1 MKYLVLG
8 GSTSAFLLFGMAL
21 VYAVTGKMTPAALVA
36 TLHGGS
42 GVDLMVVT
50 GIVLILVGVG
60 FKLAV
65 VPFHMWTPDIYQGAP
80 APVTAFIATVS
91 KTAVVAL
98 LLRFFRPV
106 TVDHT
111 SALFLVFAG
120 ISIASM
126 LAGNLLALRQN
137 NVKRILAYSSIAHL
151 GYILVAFLAAGRNGT
166 VAVTFYLVAYTATN
180 LAAFGVVGVLS
191 TADGD
196 AEDIAL
202 YRGLGRR
209 RPWLAAVF
217 AVALLSL
224 AGIPLTAGFIG
235 KFYLIT
241 AGAGASLWVLV
252 VVLVVSSTIGL
263 YYYTRLIVD
272 HVRARAR
279 RRGPGPPGRAGGLRP
294 GRHERAHAGAG
305 RVSGSAAAPHRARR
319 LRAAVRRRLR
329 APPRPWCRPCALCA
343 PPIPRMAVSRRGL
356 APAKSHRRGTT
367 VAMERQATRPRGQ
380 RRSRRRDRQGGPRG
394 LGRARAT
401 GRAATPPPPRTRP
414 PYPPPSCISSATGAT
429 HRRRTS
435 RARSLRQAI
444 DLYRRARGSREEA
457 PAAKVVAALYLLLV
471 SDGDPLTAQERLS
484 LEDCLQPPLD
494 APRHAA

>member
-1 MKYLVLG
+1 MTWSQLPALTPLLCLTLTIIVVMLAAAFWRSHVVSLCLTLAGLGTTFGLLFVSAAANTRQIGALLSMDAYTLFYFGLIVVATTAVAALSWGYLRRLGIEAEEYYVLLLGAALGAVTLAGATHFATFFLGLEILSVALYALIAYPVFAERYVEASVKYLVLG

-50 GIVLILVGVG
+50 GIALILVGVG

-151 GYILVAFLAAGRNGT
+151 GYILVAFLAAGTNGT

-180 LAAFGVVGVLS
+180 LVAFGVVGVLS

-217 AVALLSL
+217 AVALFSL

-263 YYYTRLIVD
+263 YYYTRLIVTMYVQQPGD
-272 HVRARAR
+272 EALGRLAVPAGFALV
-279 RRGPGPPGRAGGLRP
+279 GMSTLIVLLGVYPGPLL
-294 GRHERAHAGAG
+294 HLIEH
-305 RVSGSAAAPHRARR
+305 
-319 LRAAVRRRLR
+319 
-329 APPRPWCRPCALCA
+329 
-343 PPIPRMAVSRRGL
+343 AVSTL
-356 APAKSHRRGTT
+356 P
-367 VAMERQATRPRGQ
+367 
-380 RRSRRRDRQGGPRG
+380 
-394 LGRARAT
+394 
-401 GRAATPPPPRTRP
+401 
-414 PYPPPSCISSATGAT
+414 
-429 HRRRTS
+429 
-435 RARSLRQAI
+435 
-444 DLYRRARGSREEA
+444 
-457 PAAKVVAALYLLLV
+457 
-471 SDGDPLTAQERLS
+471 
-484 LEDCLQPPLD
+484 
-494 APRHAA
+494 